1 MDPYTVT
8 FETGRHYK
16 VHKSYIWMG
25 PLLALGAVILV
36 VLLNGSSGWAE
47 LFMLVQQG
55 VLEVDVLWAVL
66 AVFGGFLLIWLAITG
81 IYALAYKH
89 MSFAF
94 DPLEFSFYSGV
105 FVKKRVH
112 MPYEKVQSVNHRA
125 SLVQRLV
132 GVCTVTIDSAG
143 GSANKAVQVPYVTLQ
158 VAERL
163 RNDLFVRKAA
173 AAAGMPVV
181 YVGDEAAVGV
191 AVSGG
196 APLPP
201 GAVPVSS
208 GTVVGL
214 GAPGSAQGGAPNII
228 DDAFQPVGDWRG
240 LCGGAALAEEPVSF
254 EYSLSNKE
262 LVLASLSHPGPLV
275 AGLCVALAVLACLGI
290 ALTQNDW
297 FSTVLLAFAVPAVLV
312 AAIAVWLLGSLGVL
326 LGYGGFKVRR
336 RGSRIEVE
344 RGLITRNF
352 SGIDVDRI
360 QSIEVRQSLFR
371 RLLRH
376 SELSLGRIDT
386 APQDSNQSKESVSR
400 GLLIHPF
407 AANGSVP
414 GLLDGLLPEFADRP
428 AQDACAKLPPKA
440 LGRNIRRRCL
450 WFNWML
456 WTALLCLGL
465 WALAMHL
472 ILIDEPS
479 MSAETARFIFD
490 RAVGSAALIAAVA
503 IGLSVIYYA
512 VSAVLWA
519 RHSRYG
525 WNDRYLLLRNDG
537 LSTALCI
544 IPRNKIQGGNTRD
557 NPFQRRVGL
566 TTLQAVTAAGVNHT
580 TVQLLDV
587 PAAEGSAYLEWLE

>member
-16 VHKSYIWMG
+16 VHKSYIWVG
-25 PLLALGAVILV
+25 PLLALAAVVVV
-36 VLLNGSSGWAE
+36 VLLNGGSSWAE
-47 LFMLVQQG
+47 LFMLVQEGYLG
-55 VLEVDVLWAVL
+55 VDILWAVL
-66 AVFGGFLLIWLAITG
+66 FVLGGFLLLWLVIVG

-132 GVCTVTIDSAG
+132 GVCSVTIDSAG
-143 GSANKAVQVPYVTLQ
+143 GSANKAVRVPYVTLS

-173 AAAGMPVV
+173 VAAGVPVA
-181 YVGDEAAVGV
+181 YAGDEAVAVGV
-191 AVSGG
+191 AAFGG
-196 APLPP
+196 APMPPVGAPVPP
-201 GAVPVSS
+201 GAVGPEAA
-208 GTVVGL
+208 
-214 GAPGSAQGGAPNII
+214 GAPQGGAPNII

-240 LCGGAALAEEPVSF
+240 LYGGAVAAEEPVSF

-290 ALTQNDW
+290 ALTQSDW

-312 AAIAVWLLGSLGVL
+312 AAIVVWLLGSLGVL

-352 SGIDVDRI
+352 SGIDMDRI
-360 QSIEVRQSLFR
+360 QFIEVRQSLLR

-386 APQDSNQSKESVSR
+386 ASQNSSQNKENATR

-407 AANGSVP
+407 VANGSVP
-414 GLLDGLLPEFADRP
+414 ALLDGLLPEFADRP
-428 AQDACAKLPPKA
+428 AEDACAKLPPKA

-456 WTALLCLGL
+456 WAALLCLGF
-465 WALAMHL
+465 WALMMHL
-472 ILIDEPS
+472 ILADEPALTS
-479 MSAETARFIFD
+479 EAARLIFD
-490 RAVGSAALIAAVA
+490 RAVGSAAVVAAVA
-503 IGLSVIYYA
+503 IGLSVAYYA

-537 LSTALCI
+537 LYTALCI
-544 IPRNKIQGGNTRD
+544 IPRNKIQGGSTRD

-566 TTLQAVTAAGVNHT
+566 TTLRAVTAAGVSHT
-580 TVQLLDV
+580 AVQLIDV
-587 PAAEGSAYLEWLE
+587 PAEEGSAYLEWLE